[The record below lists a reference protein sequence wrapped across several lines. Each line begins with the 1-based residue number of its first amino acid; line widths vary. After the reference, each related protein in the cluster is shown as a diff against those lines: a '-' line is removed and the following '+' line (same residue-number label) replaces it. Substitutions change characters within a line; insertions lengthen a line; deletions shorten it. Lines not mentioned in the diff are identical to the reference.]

1 MLKRSIAFATRS
13 SKHARW
19 FAHAFALSA
28 IFHIP
33 YVSGEIVGRWSF
45 DGTPGEK
52 VAIGTSFLNRIDE
65 SKFPAKVVDRHGA
78 ASTSHLSS
86 ISTFDDKPFDAY
98 RESKF
103 GVDIPQSTSLHFD
116 GKPGNSQGCPLY
128 IDDSDGELELQSF
141 TFEFFVR
148 RPKPVSSDNQYQ
160 MFVSK
165 MYHNF
170 GSGKG
175 LYYNGLYRNANSVWF
190 YHWCCVTNASGD
202 VGYGDIELGRHEIED
217 EQWHHIALTVDGDSN
232 KVAFFID
239 HVEVRSATLPGALA
253 YAYFGGGTA
262 ERHPWVVG
270 NHEQYN
276 GYSWDGDI
284 AELRISNVALPT
296 DEMMWQGST
305 VTDGGTVMWLPFDED
320 FNAINWN
327 REQTTNGTFEVNVIS
342 VLEADKAGFDGD
354 VLDSRIVYGDK
365 TTRRKHNNGCLALNG
380 GYIDLAIAPFR
391 PEIYSAVTIEF
402 FFKASFADDS
412 WLSMVSCRHDKKK
425 SGNTYLE
432 NRLPF
437 CFQEN
442 GSGGV
447 NCRTDTPEQA
457 NKFIAIPTN
466 KMPFDG
472 NWHHIA
478 LTITH
483 DAEHSK
489 QTVNAYFDYSHIGAV
504 TVDGVFTVNDYHF
517 LRFGQIDK
525 SQSVMKL
532 DEFRISRGALPVSAF
547 MRQTEPLGTSIVI
560 R

>member
-1 MLKRSIAFATRS
+1 MLKRLIAFATRS

-45 DGTPGEK
+45 DGTAGEK

-165 MYHNF
+165 KYHDF
-170 GSGKG
+170 GQGT
-175 LYYNGLYRNANSVWF
+175 YYNGLYRNANSVWF

-202 VGYGDIELGRHEIED
+202 VGYGDIELGRHGIED
-217 EQWHHIALTVDGDSN
+217 EQWHHIALTIDGESHN
-232 KVAFFID
+232 VGFFID
-239 HVEVRSATLPGALA
+239 HREIKTAKLPGPLA
-253 YAYFGGGTA
+253 YGYSNGGTA
-262 ERHPWVVG
+262 ERYPWVVG

-284 AELRISNVALPT
+284 AELRISNVALQT

-305 VTDGGTVMWLPFDED
+305 VTDGGTVMWLPLDGD
-320 FNAINWN
+320 FNARDWSGM
-327 REQTTNGTFEVNVIS
+327 QTTNGTFEVGVTNALAKGKLAFS
-342 VLEADKAGFDGD
+342 GD
-354 VLDSRIVYGDK
+354 MLNLRIVDGGK
-365 TTRRKHNNGCLALNG
+365 VAPRKENNGCLELNG
-380 GYIDLAIAPFR
+380 GCVDLDIAPFKIG
-391 PEIYSAVTIEF
+391 IYDAMTIEF
-402 FFKASFADDS
+402 FFKANFAAKS
-412 WLSMVSCRHDKKK
+412 WTPLVACRQDAVTT
-425 SGNTYLE
+425 GNYP

-437 CFQEN
+437 LFQEN
-442 GSGGV
+442 GDLGL
-447 NCRTDTPEQA
+447 NCRTDTPKSKDK
-457 NKFIAIPTN
+457 NVSIPRASS
-466 KMPFDG
+466 PFDG
-472 NWHHIA
+472 KWHHVA
-478 LTITH
+478 LIISHESEHAKQKIT
-483 DAEHSK
+483 
-489 QTVNAYFDYSHIGAV
+489 VYFDYEKVGDNDKI
-504 TVDGVFTVNDYHF
+504 DGVFTVSDYHF
-517 LRFGQIDK
+517 LRFGNDTA
-525 SQSVMKL
+525 QSVMKL